1 MNKIY
6 LNSLTKT
13 EEDVLVLTETKK
25 LNEIILFNDDVNTF
39 DFVIEALVQ
48 YCGHD
53 YIQAEQCAYIV
64 HYTGKCS
71 VKKGTYNKL
80 RPVCEKLLELGLT
93 AEIQ

>member
-1 MNKIY
+1 MNKFY
-6 LNSLTKT
+6 LNTLTET
-13 EEDVLVLTETKK
+13 VEDVLVLTETEKT
-25 LNEIILFNDDVNTF
+25 NQIILFNDDINTF
-39 DFVIEALVQ
+39 DFVIECLVH

-71 VKKGTYNKL
+71 VKKGSYRTL
-80 RPVCEKLLELGLT
+80 QPICEKLLELGLT